1 MNPHKCGFQETEEWK
16 DGLSNHIHCIRFWLL
31 LLLSHVQ
38 NEDKHLTRQMME
50 NTKYL
55 TTKTYSLNKL
65 IQEYK
70 WRGRAIGPN
79 SQHPHPPKQT
89 SLITWSY
96 YFSQL
101 EGLHVP
107 GVPKDGSWKKTKPSG
122 SFTGSWMIIRVPQI
136 CPRDA
141 ISAGLNQGCQREPCE
156 QHLVLATTS
165 PRAGCSFQ
173 TLARPSSFREQKT
186 PRVGLQPVTGLTAQL
201 PPVWEQEPSRGGNR
215 MPQEAAWTWYQPSP
229 SGRKTP
235 KHLER

>member
-16 DGLSNHIHCIRFWLL
+16 DGPSNHIHCIRFWLL

-50 NTKYL
+50 NSKYL

-79 SQHPHPPKQT
+79 SQHPHPPKQA

-101 EGLHVP
+101 EGLRVP
-107 GVPKDGSWKKTKPSG
+107 GVTKDGSWKKTKPSG
-122 SFTGSWMIIRVPQI
+122 SFAGSWMIIRVPQI

-156 QHLVLATTS
+156 L
-165 PRAGCSFQ
+165 P
-173 TLARPSSFREQKT
+173 
-186 PRVGLQPVTGLTAQL
+186 TAPGQA
-201 PPVWEQEPSRGGNR
+201 VPSRHLHVHLAFRNKRHPGWVYNPLQGWQLSFLQFESR
-215 MPQEAAWTWYQPSP
+215 SHQEGATGCP
-229 SGRKTP
+229 RKLPGPDTSLP
-235 KHLER
+235 HLEGKLQNT